1 MVLRRVFRIRTQI
14 KYPIL
19 LLTLS
24 LSLSP
29 SLVSHPL
36 PSLLP
41 FSLLSVSSLSRL
53 THSSLSLGLKAAAA
67 AATMEMG
74 VGTKA
79 NPRSWSFQVVSG
91 PAEHPNFTF
100 LDCINLGDFQPQ
112 VLIEIWIFTTTFND
126 SS

>member
-1 MVLRRVFRIRTQI
+1 MYPSKQIRTQI

-24 LSLSP
+24 LCFSRLSPTPLSSPFLSPLRFSLFSLSP
-29 SLVSHPL
+29 HSL
-36 PSLLP
+36 
-41 FSLLSVSSLSRL
+41 
-53 THSSLSLGLKAAAA
+53 LSLGLKAAAA
-67 AATMEMG
+67 ATMETG

-79 NPRSWSFQVVSG
+79 NPRSWSFQVFSG
-91 PAEHPNFTF
+91 PAEHPNFAF

-112 VLIEIWIFTTTFND
+112 VLVEIWIFTTTIND